1 MAYGK
6 DERGSPD
13 MYENLREGGYS
24 RKEHIAED
32 LVEHGDCANYTE
44 AYKVLDGM
52 KSGQVIQTHRGFMKK
67 E

>member
-6 DERGSPD
+6 HEKGSSE
-13 MYENLREGGYS
+13 MYENLRSGGFS

-32 LVEHGDCANYTE
+32 LVERGDCKNYNE
-44 AYKVLDGM
+44 AFAVLDNM